1 MIQWKP
7 MFDIGPE
14 KLLII
19 LAVALLVVGPKRIP
33 EIARS
38 LGRSMHSLREGLSG
52 SEDDEPGEAGPKPTE
67 TPGAS
72 AASARNGDAPG
83 A

>member
-1 MIQWKP
+1 

-38 LGRSMHSLREGLSG
+38 LGRSMHALREGLSG
-52 SEDDEPGEAGPKPTE
+52 SGDDEPAETGSKPAEPPEASG
-67 TPGAS
+67 
-72 AASARNGDAPG
+72 ASARNGDAPG

>member
-1 MIQWKP
+1 
-7 MFDIGPE
+7 MFDIGPD

-38 LGRSMHSLREGLSG
+38 LGRSMRAVRDGLSG
-52 SEDDEPGEAGPKPTE
+52 TPDGEDPSDRRPDGDADTA
-67 TPGAS
+67 GAS
-72 AASARNGDAPG
+72 SADPDAPRT
-83 A
+83 

>member
-1 MIQWKP
+1 
-7 MFDIGPE
+7 MFDVGPE

-38 LGRSMHSLREGLSG
+38 LGASMRSLRDGLSG
-52 SEDDEPGEAGPKPTE
+52 SDHDEHEPPTTSGA
-67 TPGAS
+67 TPGA
-72 AASARNGDAPG
+72 AGDDDPPAG
-83 A
+83 

>member
-1 MIQWKP
+1 

-33 EIARS
+33 EMARS
-38 LGRSMHSLREGLSG
+38 LGRSMRALRDGI
-52 SEDDEPGEAGPKPTE
+52 SESDEDEPAE
-67 TPGAS
+67 TGSKSPQTPQAS
-72 AASARNGDAPG
+72 EASARNGDAPG
-83 A
+83 S

>member
-1 MIQWKP
+1 
-7 MFDIGPE
+7 MFDIGPD

-38 LGRSMHSLREGLSG
+38 IGASMRSLREGLSG
-52 SEDDEPGEAGPKPTE
+52 SDDHEEQPSPPPAAPTDDDEPAT
-67 TPGAS
+67 
-72 AASARNGDAPG
+72 
-83 A
+83 